1 MFRLL
6 TNAVFAIV
14 LSFSVMA
21 SAQAQDAIDPA
32 ERDRVETIVRDY
44 LLRNPEII
52 LEAMKILEQ
61 RETAAAEE
69 RRQAAIGNLKPTLTA
84 SPLTP
89 VFGAENG
96 DVVIIEFF
104 DYQCGYCKR
113 LFPGL
118 SSTMD
123 EDENLTVVFVEFPIL
138 GPASLVA
145 ARAAL
150 AAKKQD
156 LYMEYHTALM
166 NHEGRLTEEV
176 IFGQAEQL
184 GLDME
189 QFHADMQG
197 DDITQYLQM
206 TRALADS
213 LGIRGTPSMV
223 IGDNFVGSYVP
234 KEQLVQFIAAE
245 RADG

>member
-1 MFRLL
+1 MFRILTQAAFAVLL
-6 TNAVFAIV
+6 SVTTIPSV
-14 LSFSVMA
+14 L
-21 SAQAQDAIDPA
+21 AQDAIDPE
-32 ERDRVETIVRDY
+32 ERSRVESIVRDY
-44 LLRNPEII
+44 LLRNPEIL
-52 LEAMKILEQ
+52 LEAMQVLEQ

-69 RRQAAIGNLKPTLTA
+69 RRQAAIGDLEPTLTA

-118 SSTMD
+118 RSTME
-123 EDENLTVVFVEFPIL
+123 EDADLKVVFVEFPIL

-150 AAKKQD
+150 AASKQD
-156 LYMEYHTALM
+156 LYFEYHVALM
-166 NHEGRLTEEV
+166 EHQGRLSEEV
-176 IFGQAEQL
+176 IFQQAEAV
-184 GLDME
+184 GLDID
-189 QFHADMQG
+189 QLKADMQG
-197 DDITQYLQM
+197 DDISQYLQM

-245 RADG
+245 RAEG